1 MRKYVLSCFLVM
13 LAVCFAIAPITAEA
27 RETSPSWVKNLP
39 SAANSA
45 QIFVVA
51 GVGQTT
57 AWVSLHEK
65 DANGEWQQ
73 LMTTPGFIGK
83 AGLGKTKEGDN
94 KTPQGVFRFDAA
106 FGIAP
111 DPGCAI
117 KYTQVDENYYWSGD
131 VRPGKMYNKMVD
143 IRKMPDLDTKASEHI
158 VDYKPNYVYCLNI
171 GYNPLCTVG
180 KGSALF
186 LHCLDARKPYTGGCV
201 AIPED
206 KMRFVLQTVRPD
218 CVVVIDSLHKL
229 APNVATDWKI

>member
-1 MRKYVLSCFLVM
+1 M
-13 LAVCFAIAPITAEA
+13 
-27 RETSPSWVKNLP
+27 
-39 SAANSA
+39 
-45 QIFVVA
+45 VA

-83 AGLGKTKEGDN
+83 NGLGKQKEGDN
-94 KTPQGVFRFDAA
+94 KTPVGVFRFDRA

-117 KYTQVDENYYWSGD
+117 AYTQVDENYYWSGD
-131 VRPGKMYNKMVD
+131 VRPGKMYNKLVD
-143 IRKMPDLDTKASEHI
+143 ISQMSDLDTKESEHI
-158 VDYKPNYVYCLNI
+158 VEYNTHYVYCLNI
-171 GYNPLCTVG
+171 SYNPLCTVG

-186 LHCLDARKPYTGGCV
+186 LHCLAPMKPYTGGCV

-206 KMRFVLQTVRPD
+206 KMRFVMQTVRPD
-218 CVVVIDSLHKL
+218 CTVIIDSLAKL
-229 APNVATDWKI
+229 APDVKADWKI